1 VKAVTAAQ
9 LSMAAE
15 GVYSVTLD
23 EAIEAMRVTAAD
35 MSVKYKETSLSVRTC
50 FFPVPSLSIPNYVQQ
65 GLAVCIRCT
74 SMEMELVLKI
84 FADKRQDTSHGARL
98 VGFCS
103 FSVFTRPISTI
114 LNQLKSISACVSFCV
129 GFSRIKPWTLA

>member
-1 VKAVTAAQ
+1 MKAVTAAQ

-23 EAIEAMRVTAAD
+23 EAIEAMRVTAVD
-35 MSVKYKETSLSVRTC
+35 MSVKYKETSLSVRSR
-50 FFPVPSLSIPNYVQQ
+50 FFPVPSLSILNYVQQ

-98 VGFCS
+98 VGFCP
-103 FSVFTRPISTI
+103 FSLFARSISTT
-114 LNQLKSISACVSFCV
+114 LNQLKPTRACVSNLRWV
-129 GFSRIKPWTLA
+129 